1 MTLSRTKFFVQLPV
15 NIADITASK
24 LRYAQTLQWPNSL
37 GSKSSGINL
46 WPSYVR
52 KSVETY
58 FCLIFV
64 LKMFKT
70 SSQVEL
76 GASLALILCLSN
88 LKLKTVFFYTT
99 VSFFF
104 SLCFI
109 NLSPCWLF
117 ELFIF
122 NFSQEEEIL
131 DLLEQCETDENVTFD
146 MKSGIRPIRKGP
158 KVKKLY
164 SMLVS

>member
-1 MTLSRTKFFVQLPV
+1 MQLPV

-37 GSKSSGINL
+37 GSISSGINL
-46 WPSYVR
+46 WPSYRR

-88 LKLKTVFFYTT
+88 LKLKTVFFHTT
-99 VSFFF
+99 VSFFSLFVSSTFHLAGCSNYLFLISRRKKKF
-104 SLCFI
+104 SI
-109 NLSPCWLF
+109 YWS
-117 ELFIF
+117 
-122 NFSQEEEIL
+122 
-131 DLLEQCETDENVTFD
+131 NV
-146 MKSGIRPIRKGP
+146 
-158 KVKKLY
+158 KLTK
-164 SMLVS
+164 MLPSI